1 MQTTVGISLSPV
13 YILPLM
19 FTFSIIGRTLLF
31 RVRYFLSDTG
41 HLWYK
46 THPAVLSGI
55 WLYSIAVA
63 LIILSSSPLLY
74 RIHAVLI
81 LSFILQMAVTDALT
95 GLLPGTFTRR
105 FLIAGMLSQI
115 TTDIWWFRTTEF
127 ATAAI
132 VLFCLHKLVNR
143 HRLNI
148 GTGDLWLIA
157 GITAWS
163 GLYNAI
169 WCVLLGT
176 GGFVLWHSTWCIKGH
191 KEGPLGPWLCFG
203 HVLLLLDNLYQPLW
217 VI

>member
-1 MQTTVGISLSPV
+1 MAVYKQGIDLCLRLSALPASLSGKTYPFHV
-13 YILPLM
+13 TINSPYFIGIL
-19 FTFSIIGRTLLF
+19 
-31 RVRYFLSDTG
+31 LSCFM
-41 HLWYK
+41 
-46 THPAVLSGI
+46 S
-55 WLYSIAVA
+55 
-63 LIILSSSPLLY
+63 
-74 RIHAVLI
+74 VLI

>member
-1 MQTTVGISLSPV
+1 MQTIVGISLSPV

-115 TTDIWWFRTTEF
+115 TTDICSANIALIQYEDGEKRYILAPVNLKAGLNE
-127 ATAAI
+127 
-132 VLFCLHKLVNR
+132 KQLVAR
-143 HRLNI
+143 SMIR
-148 GTGDLWLIA
+148 
-157 GITAWS
+157 
-163 GLYNAI
+163 
-169 WCVLLGT
+169 
-176 GGFVLWHSTWCIKGH
+176 K
-191 KEGPLGPWLCFG
+191 
-203 HVLLLLDNLYQPLW
+203 
-217 VI
+217 

>member
-1 MQTTVGISLSPV
+1 M
-13 YILPLM
+13 
-19 FTFSIIGRTLLF
+19 
-31 RVRYFLSDTG
+31 
-41 HLWYK
+41 
-46 THPAVLSGI
+46 
-55 WLYSIAVA
+55 A

-176 GGFVLWHSTWCIKGH
+176 GGFVLWHSTWCIKGI
-191 KEGPLGPWLCFG
+191 KKA
-203 HVLLLLDNLYQPLW
+203 LW
-217 VI
+217 VHGYVLAMSFCCWIIFINHYG

>member
-1 MQTTVGISLSPV
+1 MQTIVGISLSPV

-19 FTFSIIGRTLLF
+19 FIFSIIGRTLLF
-31 RVRYFLSDTG
+31 RVRYFLSDTE

-46 THPAVLSGI
+46 THTAVLSGI

-63 LIILSSSPLLY
+63 LIILSSSPLIY

-81 LSFILQMAVTDALT
+81 LSFMLQMAVTDALT

-105 FLIAGMLSQI
+105 FLIAGILSQI
-115 TTDIWWFRTTEF
+115 TTDIWWLRATEIVS
-127 ATAAI
+127 AAI

-169 WCVLLGT
+169 WSVLLGA
-176 GGFVLWHSTWCIKGH
+176 GGFVLWHSTWC
-191 KEGPLGPWLCFG
+191 
-203 HVLLLLDNLYQPLW
+203 
-217 VI
+217 

>member
-1 MQTTVGISLSPV
+1 MQTIVGISLSPV

-143 HRLNI
+143 HSLI
-148 GTGDLWLIA
+148 LALETCGLLQVLPHGQGYITPYGVCCWAQEDLSY
-157 GITAWS
+157 GIQHGA
-163 GLYNAI
+163 
-169 WCVLLGT
+169 
-176 GGFVLWHSTWCIKGH
+176 
-191 KEGPLGPWLCFG
+191 
-203 HVLLLLDNLYQPLW
+203 
-217 VI
+217 

>member
-1 MQTTVGISLSPV
+1 MTSLK
-13 YILPLM
+13 
-19 FTFSIIGRTLLF
+19 TSIKTIT
-31 RVRYFLSDTG
+31 YLSDTG
-41 HLWYK
+41 CLEIQGG
-46 THPAVLSGI
+46 S
-55 WLYSIAVA
+55 
-63 LIILSSSPLLY
+63 
-74 RIHAVLI
+74 
-81 LSFILQMAVTDALT
+81 
-95 GLLPGTFTRR
+95 LPGTFTRR
-105 FLIAGMLSQI
+105 FLIAGILSQI
-115 TTDIWWFRTTEF
+115 TTDIWWLRATEIVS
-127 ATAAI
+127 AAI

-169 WCVLLGT
+169 WSVLLGA

-191 KEGPLGPWLCFG
+191 KEGPLGPWLCLG

>member
-1 MQTTVGISLSPV
+1 MENLSWHERDMSSRTGRQAMQTIVGISLSPV

-81 LSFILQMAVTDALT
+81 LSFILQMAVTDAWQVYYREHS
-95 GLLPGTFTRR
+95 PGVFNCR
-105 FLIAGMLSQI
+105 
-115 TTDIWWFRTTEF
+115 
-127 ATAAI
+127 
-132 VLFCLHKLVNR
+132 
-143 HRLNI
+143 
-148 GTGDLWLIA
+148 
-157 GITAWS
+157 
-163 GLYNAI
+163 NAI
-169 WCVLLGT
+169 TNHDWYMVVPYNRICHCCNCLILP
-176 GGFVLWHSTWCIKGH
+176 S
-191 KEGPLGPWLCFG
+191 
-203 HVLLLLDNLYQPLW
+203 
-217 VI
+217 

>member
-1 MQTTVGISLSPV
+1 MQTIVGISLSPV

-81 LSFILQMAVTDALT
+81 LSFILQMAV
-95 GLLPGTFTRR
+95 
-105 FLIAGMLSQI
+105 
-115 TTDIWWFRTTEF
+115 
-127 ATAAI
+127 
-132 VLFCLHKLVNR
+132 
-143 HRLNI
+143 
-148 GTGDLWLIA
+148 
-157 GITAWS
+157 
-163 GLYNAI
+163 
-169 WCVLLGT
+169 
-176 GGFVLWHSTWCIKGH
+176 
-191 KEGPLGPWLCFG
+191 
-203 HVLLLLDNLYQPLW
+203 
-217 VI
+217 

>member
-1 MQTTVGISLSPV
+1 MQTIVGISLSPV

-105 FLIAGMLSQI
+105 FFKLQECYHKSRLIYGGSVQQNLPLLQLSYSAFI
-115 TTDIWWFRTTEF
+115 
-127 ATAAI
+127 
-132 VLFCLHKLVNR
+132 N
-143 HRLNI
+143 
-148 GTGDLWLIA
+148 
-157 GITAWS
+157 
-163 GLYNAI
+163 
-169 WCVLLGT
+169 
-176 GGFVLWHSTWCIKGH
+176 
-191 KEGPLGPWLCFG
+191 
-203 HVLLLLDNLYQPLW
+203 
-217 VI
+217 

>member
-1 MQTTVGISLSPV
+1 M
-13 YILPLM
+13 
-19 FTFSIIGRTLLF
+19 
-31 RVRYFLSDTG
+31 
-41 HLWYK
+41 
-46 THPAVLSGI
+46 
-55 WLYSIAVA
+55 A
-63 LIILSSSPLLY
+63 LIILSSSPLIY

-81 LSFILQMAVTDALT
+81 LSFMLQMAVTDALT

-105 FLIAGMLSQI
+105 FLIAGILSQI
-115 TTDIWWFRTTEF
+115 TTDIWWLRATEIVS
-127 ATAAI
+127 AAI

-169 WCVLLGT
+169 WSVLLGA

-191 KEGPLGPWLCFG
+191 KEGPLGPWLCLG

>member
-1 MQTTVGISLSPV
+1 MAIQYSCGVNYFIIITTA
-13 YILPLM
+13 LPYSCCPYS
-19 FTFSIIGRTLLF
+19 FVHTANGGNGCTDRFITRNI
-31 RVRYFLSDTG
+31 
-41 HLWYK
+41 
-46 THPAVLSGI
+46 HP
-55 WLYSIAVA
+55 
-63 LIILSSSPLLY
+63 
-74 RIHAVLI
+74 
-81 LSFILQMAVTDALT
+81 T
-95 GLLPGTFTRR
+95 

>member
-1 MQTTVGISLSPV
+1 MSSRTGRQAMQTIVGISLSPV

-105 FLIAGMLSQI
+105 F
-115 TTDIWWFRTTEF
+115 
-127 ATAAI
+127 
-132 VLFCLHKLVNR
+132 
-143 HRLNI
+143 
-148 GTGDLWLIA
+148 
-157 GITAWS
+157 
-163 GLYNAI
+163 
-169 WCVLLGT
+169 
-176 GGFVLWHSTWCIKGH
+176 
-191 KEGPLGPWLCFG
+191 
-203 HVLLLLDNLYQPLW
+203 
-217 VI
+217 